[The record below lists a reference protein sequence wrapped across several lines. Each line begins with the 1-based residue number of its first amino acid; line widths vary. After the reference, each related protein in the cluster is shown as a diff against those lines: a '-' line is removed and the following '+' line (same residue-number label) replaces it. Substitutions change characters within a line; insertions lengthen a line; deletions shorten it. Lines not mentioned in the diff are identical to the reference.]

1 MLKNYDIIL
10 TDKISLHF
18 GGEELFYLIPTIGF
32 RKLDWRKI
40 TKDNKITYLFVIKWL
55 NWSAGINIQNKIINK
70 KEEILKKWEESG
82 ILNDLKH
89 TNKKFS
95 IFKAIEK
102 QTIQKNTLEESDLDE
117 QTKLLDEAYDNY
129 HNYFLGCDDIPTKEL
144 FVFECK
150 TDSDFSKK
158 WGLKIEDR
166 ELSLKERYNIWFN
179 NNYETGMERYFDPN
193 KIPNFDDQYY
203 TSTPTKLITITYNN
217 ETLESYE

>member
-32 RKLDWRKI
+32 KKLDWRVI

-55 NWSAGINIQNKIINK
+55 NWSAGINVQNKIIRE

-82 ILNDLKH
+82 VLNDLKH

-95 IFKAIEK
+95 MFKAIEK
-102 QTIQKNTLEESDLDE
+102 QTIPLEESDLDE

-150 TDSDFSKK
+150 TNPEFSEK
-158 WGLKIEDR
+158 WGLKIEER
-166 ELSLKERYNIWFN
+166 ELGLGERHDIKEQYGFDCRKLAKPSIKQLDDANI
-179 NNYETGMERYFDPN
+179 
-193 KIPNFDDQYY
+193 
-203 TSTPTKLITITYNN
+203 PTRLITITYNDK
-217 ETLESYE
+217 TIESYE

>member
-1 MLKNYDIIL
+1 MLKNYDITL

-18 GGEELFYLIPTIGF
+18 GEEELCYLIPTIGF

-40 TKDNKITYLFVIKWL
+40 TEDDKITYLFVIKWL

-102 QTIQKNTLEESDLDE
+102 QTIQKNTLEESDL
-117 QTKLLDEAYDNY
+117 LDKAYANY
-129 HNYFLGCDDIPTKEL
+129 HNYFLGWDNIPTKEL
-144 FVFECK
+144 FIFECK
-150 TDSDFSKK
+150 TNPEFSEK
-158 WGLKIEDR
+158 WGLKIEER
-166 ELSLKERYNIWFN
+166 ELNLEERYHLWFT

-203 TSTPTKLITITYNN
+203 TPTPTKLTTLTYQNKTI
-217 ETLESYE
+217 ESYE

>member
-1 MLKNYDIIL
+1 MLKNYDIVL

-18 GGEELFYLIPTIGF
+18 GEEELCYLIPTIGF
-32 RKLDWRKI
+32 QKLDWRK
-40 TKDNKITYLFVIKWL
+40 TTEDDKITYLFVIKWL
-55 NWSAGINIQNKIINK
+55 NWSAGINVQNKIINK

-82 ILNDLKH
+82 VLNDLKH

-102 QTIQKNTLEESDLDE
+102 QTISLEESDLGE

-150 TDSDFSKK
+150 TNPEFSEK
-158 WGLKIEDR
+158 WGLKIEER
-166 ELSLKERYNIWFN
+166 ELSLEERYNIWFN

-203 TSTPTKLITITYNN
+203 TSTPTKLITITYNDK
-217 ETLESYE
+217 TIESYEN

>member
-1 MLKNYDIIL
+1 MLKNYDITL

-18 GGEELFYLIPTIGF
+18 GEEELCYLIPTIGF

-40 TKDNKITYLFVIKWL
+40 TEDDKITYLFVIKWL

-102 QTIQKNTLEESDLDE
+102 QTIQKNTLEESDLLE
-117 QTKLLDEAYDNY
+117 KAYANY
-129 HNYFLGCDDIPTKEL
+129 HNYFLGWDNIPTKEL
-144 FVFECK
+144 FIFECK
-150 TDSDFSKK
+150 TNSDFSEK
-158 WGLKIEDR
+158 WGLKIEER
-166 ELSLKERYNIWFN
+166 ELSYEERFEYSHSVRGLYYLNKTQKQIEEDL
-179 NNYETGMERYFDPN
+179 NYEN
-193 KIPNFDDQYY
+193 I
-203 TSTPTKLITITYNN
+203 PTKLITLTYNN
-217 ETLESYE
+217 KTIESYE